1 MVCRQAIATVR
12 PLLEERGQRVVRDLP
27 GTLPLL
33 LADRNRLVQVLTNL
47 LTNAIK
53 YAPAGDDIVVEATWQ
68 GETTTPGQVR
78 IAVTDHGAGIPLPDQ
93 ATVFERY
100 FRSATTPQ
108 GSPGTGL
115 GLSIAK
121 AIVEAHGGRIGL
133 TSDEGVGT
141 TVWFTIPRRQYDDA
155 RSARTNGNR

>member
-1 MVCRQAIATVR
+1 M
-12 PLLEERGQRVVRDLP
+12 
-27 GTLPLL
+27 
-33 LADRNRLVQVLTNL
+33 LTNL

-141 TVWFTIPRRQYDDA
+141 TVWFTIPIASMTMPGLHDQHDQMETSEADLAHDPAEAAPRRE
-155 RSARTNGNR
+155 REVVVR